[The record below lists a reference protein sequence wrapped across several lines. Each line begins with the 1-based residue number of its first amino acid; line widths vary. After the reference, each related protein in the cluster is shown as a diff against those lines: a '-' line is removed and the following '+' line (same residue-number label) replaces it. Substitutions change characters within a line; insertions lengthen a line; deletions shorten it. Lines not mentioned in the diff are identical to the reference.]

1 MQRNGC
7 MTQTDSLHT
16 CDYFVFNFIYLFF
29 VNGLINASVTPERS
43 FFGHRLLDLRI
54 HPLNEEILIW
64 GGKVSANLLRD
75 DESAAGLEQLH
86 DFSFVDLC
94 YC

>member
-1 MQRNGC
+1 MHLSHQK
-7 MTQTDSLHT
+7 D
-16 CDYFVFNFIYLFF
+16 F
-29 VNGLINASVTPERS
+29 